1 MIIIV
6 EGPDGAGKTTR
17 INQLLAAH
25 PGSTYQH
32 FSNPKTPQE
41 ADDYW
46 QVYAQAIKATD
57 PNKVAIFDRSW
68 YSDRVYG
75 PIFRNRM
82 EMLDLHVEMLEAL
95 VVKYGGGY
103 VIYCTAPVN
112 VLWKRCKERGETY
125 VKTIEQL
132 SDIHD
137 GYEAVMKQD
146 CGLPVMRIDTSAKW
160 YA

>member
-17 INQLLAAH
+17 INQLLESH
-25 PGSTYQH
+25 PGSSYQH

-46 QVYAQAIKATD
+46 QVYAKAIKDTD

-75 PIFRNRM
+75 PIFRERM

-95 VVKYGGGY
+95 VYKHGGGF
-103 VIYCTAPVN
+103 VIYCTAPTKL
-112 VLWKRCKERGETY
+112 LWKRCQERGEKF
-125 VKTIEQL
+125 VL
-132 SDIHD
+132 SESKLDAVRES
-137 GYEAVMKQD
+137 YESVMKTD
-146 CGLPVMRIDTSAKW
+146 CHLPVIRIDTSAKW